1 MFPCLWE
8 DARGVDF
15 VVDVKELVLT
25 SRTKMFK
32 AIYSEGVMS
41 GGFSL
46 HFINGNLKFHDG
58 KWFICFI

>member
-1 MFPCLWE
+1 MFPSWWE
-8 DARGVDF
+8 VAGGVNF
-15 VVDVKELVLT
+15 VVNVKESVL
-25 SRTKMFK
+25 SPWTKVFK